1 MRIKKN
7 DTHGAT
13 GGGSLRLLSR
23 GWCDHALAIVA
34 ARGLSAESVNP
45 RLLLRVGSVASA
57 FFLSGVVDLDSL
69 MVASCKPMQELDEG
83 LVRGSTAVLL
93 NAACSKAPPV
103 ISAKAVLAEGGEVM
117 TSLTTLV
124 SALMTCS
131 SVGAAVVEACLSST
145 LASCLAGATSA
156 AAAAES

>member
-1 MRIKKN
+1 
-7 DTHGAT
+7 
-13 GGGSLRLLSR
+13 
-23 GWCDHALAIVA
+23 
-34 ARGLSAESVNP
+34 
-45 RLLLRVGSVASA
+45 
-57 FFLSGVVDLDSL
+57 LDSL